1 MRINNEPVQVMEA
14 PVVRDADAADI
25 MECIEDGECCSI
37 VGLSNTGKST
47 LLRSIPLPA
56 VKRKYLGDRAADYIF
71 VYIDFNL
78 MLELTE
84 QGFYELILRSTLA
97 ELKKLEIEPELLDR
111 VGASYRHLVEPAN
124 PFLVPL
130 SFNEGLTAISEGLKQ
145 RVVFLFDE
153 FDEPFAGLDERVFL
167 NLRALKDKYG
177 LRLSY
182 VLATDQPLSR
192 PQRGAK
198 VADFGELS
206 RAEFCELFTLN
217 TLFLSALGRDDANQ
231 VIAQFAEEEEVEFS
245 AEDID
250 FIIAQA
256 GGHPGLLEATCRV
269 LSLTKGRV
277 LSLAKGRVLAEVSRD
292 YPKAYQDQSYKL
304 VRERL
309 DSDISIRSECAKLW
323 NGLTA
328 EEQEALMAFVSRS
341 GEPLDPELERSLS
354 QKSIIDEKE
363 GELSILGQLFEGFA
377 RRQRLVKRHE
387 PQGVRVDVD
396 SGHVWVDG
404 ELAPDLT
411 DLEYRLLLLLYG
423 HLDKI
428 CDKYHIVE
436 SVWGQDYIDE
446 VDDARIDK
454 LVSRLRRK
462 IEPDPSEPKYLI
474 TVRGRGY
481 RLVSP

>member
-97 ELKKLEIEPELLDR
+97 ELKKLGIEQGLLDR
-111 VGASYRHLVEPAN
+111 VGASYRNLVEPAN

-130 SFNEGLTAISEGLKQ
+130 SFDEGLTAISEGLKQ

-198 VADFGELS
+198 VA
-206 RAEFCELFTLN
+206 EFCELFALN

-269 LSLTKGRV
+269 LSL
-277 LSLAKGRVLAEVSRD
+277 AKGRVLAEVSRD
-292 YPKAYQDQSYKL
+292 YAKAYRDQSYKL

-309 DSDISIRSECAKLW
+309 DSDISIRAECAKLW

-328 EEQEALMAFVSRS
+328 EEQEALMAFVSKP

-354 QKSIIDEKE
+354 QKSIIEEKE

-396 SGHVWVDG
+396 SGDVWVDG

-423 HLDKI
+423 HMDKI
-428 CDKYHIVE
+428 CDKYEIVE

-446 VDDARIDK
+446 VDDARIGK
-454 LVSRLRRK
+454 LVNRLRQK
-462 IEPDPSEPKYLI
+462 IEPVPSEPKYLI

>member
-1 MRINNEPVQVMEA
+1 MGIDTEVFVI
-14 PVVRDADAADI
+14 RDADMAYI
-25 MECIEDGECCSI
+25 MECIEDGDCCSI
-37 VGLSNTGKST
+37 VGLSNMGKST

-56 VKRKYLGDRAADYIF
+56 VKRKYLGDQADDYVF

-97 ELKKLEIEPELLDR
+97 ELRRLEIEQELLDR
-111 VGASYRHLVEPAN
+111 VVVSYRQLVEPAN

-130 SFNEGLTAISEGLKQ
+130 SFNEGLMAISEGVKQ
-145 RVVFLFDE
+145 RLVFLFDE
-153 FDEPFAGLDERVFL
+153 FDEPFTGLDERVLL

-182 VLATDQPLSR
+182 VVATDQPLR
-192 PQRGAK
+192 EQQRGEK
-198 VADFGELS
+198 V
-206 RAEFCELFTLN
+206 AEFCELFALN
-217 TLFLSALGRDDANQ
+217 TLFLSTLGRYDAEQ
-231 VIAQFAEEEEVEFS
+231 AVVQFAREEEVELS
-245 AEDID
+245 ADDTD
-250 FIIAQA
+250 FIMAQA

-269 LSLTKGRV
+269 L
-277 LSLAKGRVLAEVSRD
+277 AEVSRD
-292 YPKAYQDQSYKL
+292 YPDFYQDQGYKL

-309 DSDISIRSECAKLW
+309 DSDVSVRTECAKLW
-323 NGLTA
+323 NDLATEEREALTA
-328 EEQEALMAFVSRS
+328 FVCEP
-341 GEPLDPELERSLS
+341 GGPLDPELERSLR
-354 QKSIIDEKE
+354 QKGIIKE
-363 GELSILGQLFEGFA
+363 DELSIFGQLFEGFA
-377 RRQRLVKRHE
+377 RRQRLVKRRE

-428 CDKYHIVE
+428 CDKYEIVE

-446 VDDARIDK
+446 VDDARIGK
-454 LVSRLRRK
+454 LVSRLRQK

-474 TVRGRGY
+474 TVRSRGY

>member
-1 MRINNEPVQVMEA
+1 MEID
-14 PVVRDADAADI
+14 PETVVTRDADVAYI

-47 LLRSIPLPA
+47 LLRSIPWPA
-56 VKRKYLGDRAADYIF
+56 VKGKYLGDLADDYIF

-78 MLELTE
+78 MLGLTE

-97 ELKKLEIEPELLDR
+97 ELKKLEIEQGLLDR
-111 VGASYRHLVEPAN
+111 VAASYRHLVEPAN

-153 FDEPFAGLDERVFL
+153 FDEPFAGLDERIFL

-177 LRLSY
+177 PRLSY
-182 VLATDQPLSR
+182 VVATDQPLR
-192 PQRGAK
+192 EPQRGAK
-198 VADFGELS
+198 VA
-206 RAEFCELFTLN
+206 EFRELFALN
-217 TLFLSALGRDDANQ
+217 TLFLSTLGRDDAEQ
-231 VIAQFAEEEEVEFS
+231 AVAQFAREEEVELS
-245 AEDID
+245 ADDVVFVID
-250 FIIAQA
+250 QA
-256 GGHPGLLEATCRV
+256 GGHPGLLEAAC
-269 LSLTKGRV
+269 
-277 LSLAKGRVLAEVSRD
+277 RVLAEVSSD
-292 YPKAYQDQSYKL
+292 YPDSYRDQSYKL

-309 DSDISIRSECAKLW
+309 DSDVSIRAECAKLW

-328 EEQEALMAFVSRS
+328 EEQEALTAFVSRS
-341 GEPLDPELERSLS
+341 GEPLDPELERSLR
-354 QKSIIDEKE
+354 QKAIIEEKE
-363 GELSILGQLFEGFA
+363 GPLSVFSQLFEGFA
-377 RRQRLVKRHE
+377 RRQRLVRRHE

-404 ELAPDLT
+404 ELASDLT

-428 CDKYHIVE
+428 CDKYQIVE

-446 VDDARIDK
+446 VDDARIGK
-454 LVSRLRRK
+454 LVNRLRQK
-462 IEPDPSEPKYLI
+462 IEPDPSEPRYLT

>member
-1 MRINNEPVQVMEA
+1 MGIDTET
-14 PVVRDADAADI
+14 VVTRNADVAYI
-25 MECIEDGECCSI
+25 MECIEDGDCCAI

-56 VKRKYLGDRAADYIF
+56 VKGKYLGNRTDDYVF

-84 QGFYELILRSTLA
+84 QGFYELILRSALA
-97 ELKKLEIEPELLDR
+97 ELKKLEIEQGLLDR
-111 VGASYRHLVEPAN
+111 VAASYRQLVEPAN

-145 RVVFLFDE
+145 RVVLLFDE
-153 FDEPFAGLDERVFL
+153 FDEPFAGLDERVLL

-177 LRLSY
+177 PRLSY
-182 VLATDQPLSR
+182 VVATDQPLR
-192 PQRGAK
+192 EPQRGAK
-198 VADFGELS
+198 VA
-206 RAEFCELFTLN
+206 EFRELFALN
-217 TLFLSALGRDDANQ
+217 TLFLSTLGRDDAEQ
-231 VIAQFAEEEEVEFS
+231 AVVQFAEEEEVELS
-245 AEDID
+245 TDD
-250 FIIAQA
+250 VVFIIAQA

-269 LSLTKGRV
+269 L
-277 LSLAKGRVLAEVSRD
+277 AEVSRD
-292 YPKAYQDQSYKL
+292 YPDSYRDQSHKL

-309 DSDISIRSECAKLW
+309 DSDISIRAECAKLW
-323 NGLTA
+323 NGLTV
-328 EEQEALMAFVSRS
+328 EEQEALTAFVSRP
-341 GEPLDPELERSLS
+341 GEPLDPELERSLR
-354 QKSIIDEKE
+354 QKAVMEEKE
-363 GELSILGQLFEGFA
+363 AQPSIFGQLFEGFA

-428 CDKYHIVE
+428 CDKYEIVE

-446 VDDARIDK
+446 VDDARIGK
-454 LVSRLRRK
+454 LVNRLRQK
-462 IEPDPSEPKYLI
+462 IEPDPSEPRYLM

-481 RLVSP
+481 RLISP

>member
-1 MRINNEPVQVMEA
+1 MEID
-14 PVVRDADAADI
+14 PETVVTRDADIAYI
-25 MECIEDGECCSI
+25 MECVEDGDCCSV

-56 VKRKYLGDRAADYIF
+56 VQRKYLGDRAADYIF

-97 ELKKLEIEPELLDR
+97 ELKKLEIEQGLLDR
-111 VGASYRHLVEPAN
+111 IAASYRHLVEPAN

-153 FDEPFAGLDERVFL
+153 FDEPFAGLDERIFL

-177 LRLSY
+177 PRLSY
-182 VLATDQPLSR
+182 VVATDQPLR
-192 PQRGAK
+192 EPQRGAK
-198 VADFGELS
+198 VA
-206 RAEFCELFTLN
+206 EFRELFALN
-217 TLFLSALGRDDANQ
+217 TLFLSTLGRDDAEQ
-231 VIAQFAEEEEVEFS
+231 AVAQFAREEEVEFS
-245 AEDID
+245 ADD
-250 FIIAQA
+250 VVFVIAQA
-256 GGHPGLLEATCRV
+256 GGHPGLLEAAC
-269 LSLTKGRV
+269 
-277 LSLAKGRVLAEVSRD
+277 RVLAEVSSD
-292 YPKAYQDQSYKL
+292 YPDSYRDQSYKL

-309 DSDISIRSECAKLW
+309 DSDVSIRAECAKLW

-328 EEQEALMAFVSRS
+328 EEQEALTAFVSRS
-341 GEPLDPELERSLS
+341 GEPLDPELERSLR
-354 QKSIIDEKE
+354 QKAIIEEKE
-363 GELSILGQLFEGFA
+363 GPLSVFSQLFEGFA
-377 RRQRLVKRHE
+377 RRQRLVKRRE

-428 CDKYHIVE
+428 CDKYQIVE

-446 VDDARIDK
+446 VDDARIGK
-454 LVSRLRRK
+454 LVNRLRQK
-462 IEPDPSEPKYLI
+462 IEPDPSEPRYLT

>member
-1 MRINNEPVQVMEA
+1 MGIDTETVII
-14 PVVRDADAADI
+14 RDADVAYI
-25 MECIEDGECCSI
+25 MECIEDGDCCSV

-56 VKRKYLGDRAADYIF
+56 VKRKYLGDRADDHVF

-97 ELKKLEIEPELLDR
+97 ELKKLEIEQGLLDR
-111 VGASYRHLVEPAN
+111 VTASYRQLVEPAN

-130 SFNEGLTAISEGLKQ
+130 SFNEGLTALSEGVTQ
-145 RVVFLFDE
+145 RIVLLFDE
-153 FDEPFAGLDERVFL
+153 FDEPFAGLDERVLL

-182 VLATDQPLSR
+182 VVATDQPLTE
-192 PQRGAK
+192 PQRGDK
-198 VADFGELS
+198 V
-206 RAEFCELFTLN
+206 AEFCELFALN
-217 TLFLSALGRDDANQ
+217 TLFLSALGRDDAEQ
-231 VIAQFAEEEEVEFS
+231 VIAQFAREEEVEFS
-245 AEDID
+245 PDD
-250 FIIAQA
+250 VVFIIAQA

-277 LSLAKGRVLAEVSRD
+277 LAEVSRD
-292 YPKAYQDQSYKL
+292 YPDFYKDRSYKL

-309 DSDISIRSECAKLW
+309 DNDITIRAECAKLW
-323 NGLTA
+323 NDLTV
-328 EEQEALMAFVSRS
+328 EEQEALMAFVSKP
-341 GEPLDPELERSLS
+341 GEALDPELECSLR
-354 QKSIIDEKE
+354 QKAIIEEKE
-363 GELSILGQLFEGFA
+363 SELAIFGKLFEGFA
-377 RRQRLVKRHE
+377 RRQRLVKRGE

-396 SGHVWVDG
+396 SGHIWVDG
-404 ELAPDLT
+404 GLAPDLT

-423 HLDKI
+423 RLDKI
-428 CDKYHIVE
+428 CDRYEIVE

-446 VDDARIDK
+446 VDDARIGK
-454 LVSRLRRK
+454 LVNRLRQK
-462 IEPDPSEPKYLI
+462 IEPDPSEPRYLI

>member
-1 MRINNEPVQVMEA
+1 MGIDTEPVVT
-14 PVVRDADAADI
+14 RDTDVAYI
-25 MECIEDGECCSI
+25 MECIEDGDCCSI

-47 LLRSIPLPA
+47 LLRSLPLPA
-56 VKRKYLGDRAADYIF
+56 VKRKYLGDGAEEYVF

-97 ELKKLEIEPELLDR
+97 ELKKLEMEQGFLDR
-111 VGASYRHLVEPAN
+111 LAASYHQLVEPAN

-153 FDEPFAGLDERVFL
+153 FDEPFAGLDERIFL

-177 LRLSY
+177 RRLSY
-182 VLATDQPLSR
+182 VVATDQPLR
-192 PQRGAK
+192 EPQRGAK
-198 VADFGELS
+198 VA
-206 RAEFCELFTLN
+206 EFRELFALN
-217 TLFLSALGRDDANQ
+217 TLFLSALGRDDAEQ
-231 VIAQFAEEEEVEFS
+231 VIAQFAREEEVEFS
-245 AEDID
+245 TDDIV

-269 LSLTKGRV
+269 L
-277 LSLAKGRVLAEVSRD
+277 AEVSGD
-292 YPKAYQDQSYKL
+292 YPDSYRDQSYKL

-309 DSDISIRSECAKLW
+309 DSDVSIRAECAKLW

-328 EEQEALMAFVSRS
+328 EEQEALTAFVSRS
-341 GEPLDPELERSLS
+341 GEPLDPELERSLRR
-354 QKSIIDEKE
+354 KAIVEEKD
-363 GELSILGQLFEGFA
+363 GELAIFGQLFEGFA
-377 RRQRLVKRHE
+377 RRQRLVKRPG

-411 DLEYRLLLLLYG
+411 DLEYRMLLLLYG

-428 CDKYHIVE
+428 CDRYQIVE

-446 VDDARIDK
+446 VDDARIGK
-454 LVSRLRRK
+454 LVNRLRRR
-462 IEPDPSEPKYLI
+462 IEPDPSEPRYLM

>member
-1 MRINNEPVQVMEA
+1 MEINPEPVTEA
-14 PVVRDADAADI
+14 FVARDADVACI

-56 VKRKYLGDRAADYIF
+56 VKRKYLGKRVDGYIF

-97 ELKKLEIEPELLDR
+97 ELRELEIEQELLDR
-111 VGASYRHLVEPAN
+111 VTASYRQLVEPAN

-130 SFNEGLTAISEGLKQ
+130 SFNEGLTAIGEAVKQ
-145 RVVFLFDE
+145 RIVLLFDE
-153 FDEPFAGLDERVFL
+153 FDEPFAGLDERVLL

-177 LRLSY
+177 PRLSY
-182 VLATDQPLSR
+182 VVATDQPLR
-192 PQRGAK
+192 APQRGAK
-198 VADFGELS
+198 VA
-206 RAEFCELFTLN
+206 EFCELFAHN
-217 TLFLSALGRDDANQ
+217 TLFLSALARDDAEQ
-231 VIAQFAEEEEVEFS
+231 VIAHFAKEEEVEFS
-245 AEDID
+245 TDDIV
-250 FIIAQA
+250 FIISHA

-269 LSLTKGRV
+269 L
-277 LSLAKGRVLAEVSRD
+277 AEVSRD
-292 YPKAYQDQSYKL
+292 YPEAHRDQNYKL

-309 DSDISIRSECAKLW
+309 DSDVSIRTECAKLW

-328 EEQEALMAFVSRS
+328 EEQEALVAFVSRP
-341 GEPLDPELERSLS
+341 GEPLDPELERSLR
-354 QKSIIDEKE
+354 QKAIMEEKE
-363 GELSILGQLFEGFA
+363 GELVIPSTELRTGFGRLFKGFA

-404 ELAPDLT
+404 ELATDLT

-428 CDKYHIVE
+428 CDKYQVVE
-436 SVWGQDYIDE
+436 FVWGQDYIDE
-446 VDDARIDK
+446 VDDARIGK
-454 LVSRLRRK
+454 LVNRLRQK
-462 IEPDPSEPKYLI
+462 IEPDPSEPRYLI

>member
-1 MRINNEPVQVMEA
+1 MEIDTDA
-14 PVVRDADAADI
+14 FVTRDADVAYI
-25 MECIEDGECCSI
+25 MECIEDGDCCSI

-47 LLRSIPLPA
+47 LLRSFALPA
-56 VKRKYLGDRAADYIF
+56 VRRKYLGDRADDYIF

-97 ELKKLEIEPELLDR
+97 ELRELEIEQGLLDR
-111 VGASYRHLVEPAN
+111 VAASYRQLVEPAN

-153 FDEPFAGLDERVFL
+153 FDEPFAGLDERVLL
-167 NLRALKDKYG
+167 NLRALKDNYDP
-177 LRLSY
+177 RFSY
-182 VLATDQPLSR
+182 VAATDQPLSGQ
-192 PQRGAK
+192 QRGEK
-198 VADFGELS
+198 V
-206 RAEFCELFTLN
+206 AEFCELFALN
-217 TLFLSALGRDDANQ
+217 TLFLSTLGRDDARQ
-231 VIAQFAEEEEVEFS
+231 VVAQFAREEEVELS
-245 AEDID
+245 TADTD

-269 LSLTKGRV
+269 L
-277 LSLAKGRVLAEVSRD
+277 AEVSGD
-292 YPKAYQDQSYKL
+292 YPDFYRDQSYKL

-309 DSDISIRSECAKLW
+309 DSDVSIRTECAKLW
-323 NGLTA
+323 NDLTA
-328 EEQEALMAFVSRS
+328 EEQEALTAFVSEPE
-341 GEPLDPELERSLS
+341 EPLDAELGRSLHR
-354 QKSIIDEKE
+354 KAILEEKD
-363 GELSILGQLFEGFA
+363 GELAIFGQLFEGFA
-377 RRQRLVKRHE
+377 CRQRLVKRPG

-396 SGHVWVDG
+396 SGHVWVAG

-423 HLDKI
+423 HLDRI
-428 CDKYHIVE
+428 CDKYEIVE

-446 VDDARIDK
+446 VDDARIGK
-454 LVSRLRRK
+454 LVNRLRQK
-462 IEPDPSEPKYLI
+462 IEPDPSEPRYLI
-474 TVRGRGY
+474 TIRGRGY